1 MFPSAQTRAEPAA
14 AAWLFVDELSHRV
27 ANDYALAVASL
38 SREAARNAN
47 AEARAALR
55 AAADRLHRQAEN
67 HRALQPPVTP
77 DIIDLSIYLQDL
89 CASLVRTVLE
99 EREIRLTFI
108 DAPVAIEAQRCWRVG
123 LVVSELVTNAVRHG
137 DLTCQGV
144 IRVSV
149 DLTEDDQ
156 IRCRVADNGG
166 CLGEPRPGRGWRIV
180 DALAEELGGSISR
193 RFTPIGALVTL
204 TFPRT
209 PR

>member
-1 MFPSAQTRAEPAA
+1 MFPSAQPRTGQE

-38 SREAARNAN
+38 SREASRNPSP
-47 AEARAALR
+47 EARAALN
-55 AAADRLHRQAEN
+55 AAAARLFRQAET

-89 CASLVRTVLE
+89 CASLVRTTLE
-99 EREIRLTFI
+99 EREIQLTFV
-108 DAPVAIEAQRCWRVG
+108 DAPVALEAERCWRVG

-137 DLTCQGV
+137 DLACQGA

-149 DLTEDDQ
+149 DLAENDQ

-166 CLGEPRPGRGWRIV
+166 CLGQPRPGRGWRII
-180 DALAEELGGSISR
+180 DALAQELGGTIIR
-193 RFTPIGALVTL
+193 RFTTIGALVTL
-204 TFPRT
+204 TFPRE
-209 PR
+209 RR